1 MPKALSI
8 LFGAASTIA
17 CSWALG
23 RILLKRIPNQLSR
36 EEYNLF
42 AYLSGSAL
50 FSLLILAASAA
61 QIIYDPV
68 FAAINLA
75 ILLLAWR
82 DGAFRKLQ
90 LDPLP
95 PLPRLWRYTFFPIY
109 AVFAVVLFI
118 CAMAPEMSPDGS
130 SYHLGI
136 LGLYYRHHGM
146 FRITTNMYASLS
158 QGLEML
164 FLNAWTFG
172 RHSAASLV
180 HCSFLLTLPLLF
192 LRFGQRF
199 PVPAPAAAAGLFFL
213 CSPIVMVDGTSAYN
227 DIAVACLLFAIFY
240 LAELDAPPVLAGLL
254 AGFAFAVKYT
264 AFLGLLYLL
273 IRYALRRRWHAALIA
288 SLAAAPSILPWLL
301 RNYVLYQ
308 NPFSPLF
315 NKFFP
320 NPYINLSFEQD
331 YVELMRRYPDLQG
344 WWQIP
349 LDLTIVGRLLGGF
362 LGPLFLLTP
371 LAIFAL
377 RKPLGRRALAA
388 ALLFASVYYTNIGTR
403 FLIPALP
410 FASLSLAL
418 ALPAP
423 VLPVLAA
430 AHAALSFPDVPA
442 AWSKA
447 LGKDEPGWRILRIPL
462 RQALRL
468 ESEDSWLSRKFPGY
482 PAARLIEWYTPP
494 GSLVFT
500 DGPIPESYT
509 TRTVAAS
516 FQSARNERISDLF
529 HIALYPEMR
538 PVAANEFKFPAQ
550 PLTAVRVVQTSDLA
564 PNVPQSH
571 DLWSIAE
578 FRLFHGQNE
587 LRRAP
592 QWRIDSRPNPW
603 GIQYAFD
610 NWLLTRWRAYARVRP
625 GQYVEVD
632 FHRTETLDR
641 IRLEMSVDQYG
652 VKMQAEG
659 RSPNGA
665 WHVLSKDPTTS
676 GQPVPLDLRR
686 LVTAELKLNGFTHVL
701 TCEGDAL
708 AADFRENTA
717 LWNVRE
723 LAALDGF
730 HIYKLE

>member
-1 MPKALSI
+1 MSKALSI

-23 RILLKRIPNQLSR
+23 RMLLKRIPNNFSR

-50 FSLLILAASAA
+50 FSLIVFAAAAA
-61 QIIYDPV
+61 QIVYDPV
-68 FAAINLA
+68 FAALTLA

-82 DGAFRKLQ
+82 DGAFRKLS
-90 LDPLP
+90 LDLLP
-95 PLPRLWRYTFFPIY
+95 PLPRLWRYTFWPVY
-109 AVFAVVLFI
+109 AVFAAVLVI

-136 LGLYYRHHGM
+136 IGLYYRHHGM

-164 FLNAWTFG
+164 FLNAWIFG
-172 RHSAASLV
+172 RHSAAALV
-180 HCSFLLTLPLLF
+180 HCSFLLAVPLRF

-199 PVPAPAAAAGLFFL
+199 QAPAPAAAAGLFFL
-213 CSPIVMVDGTSAYN
+213 CSPIAMIDGTSAYN

-264 AFLGLLYLL
+264 AFLGLVYLL
-273 IRYALRRRWHAALIA
+273 VRYALRRRWRAALLA
-288 SLAAAPSILPWLL
+288 ALAAAPSILPWLL
-301 RNYVLYQ
+301 RNYLLYR

-315 NKFFP
+315 NRFFP
-320 NPYINLSFEQD
+320 NPYVNLSFEQD
-331 YVELMRRYPDLQG
+331 YVELMRRYPDIQG

-349 LDLTIVGRLLGGF
+349 LDLTISGRLLGGF

-388 ALLFASVYYTNIGTR
+388 ALLFASVYSTNIGTR

-423 VLPVLAA
+423 VLPLLAV
-430 AHAALSFPDVPA
+430 AHAVSSFPDIPST
-442 AWSKA
+442 WSKA
-447 LGKDEPGWRILRIPL
+447 LGREEPGWHLTEIPI
-462 RQALRL
+462 RPALRL

-482 PAARLIEWYTPP
+482 TAARLIEWYTPP
-494 GSLVFT
+494 GSLVFS
-500 DGPIPESYT
+500 DAPIPESYT

-516 FQSARNERISDLF
+516 FQSARNERVADLLRV
-529 HIALYPEMR
+529 ALYPEMR
-538 PVAANEFKFPAQ
+538 PVAANEFKFSAQ
-550 PLTAVRVVQTSDLA
+550 PLTAVRVVQTSNLA
-564 PNVPQSH
+564 PSVPQSN
-571 DLWSIAE
+571 DIWSIAE

-610 NWLLTRWRAYARVRP
+610 NWLLTRWRACARVRY
-625 GQYVEVD
+625 GQFVEVD

-652 VKMQAEG
+652 VNMQAEG
-659 RSPNGA
+659 RSPNGQ
-665 WHVLSKDPTTS
+665 WHVLSKEPATS
-676 GQPVPLDLRR
+676 GQPIPLDLRR

-701 TCEGDAL
+701 TFEHDAFG
-708 AADFRENTA
+708 ADFREHTA

-723 LAALDGF
+723 LAAREGF